1 MILNT
6 HEAIT
11 GRYACRKYTEKQL
24 TEQELKV
31 LINAANAAPVAMGDY
46 SGYELVV
53 VQDED
58 IRKAID
64 DETAHAMP
72 MMGDHPTYGAPTL
85 MFICV
90 KPNPQ
95 FEMIPYCG
103 ASCIAENIMVQAA
116 DLGLASV
123 YIMAVPTIMQGKQ
136 ELLEKLGLSDGFIPV
151 VLVSVGHAAEEHKE
165 GKANRLKV
173 RTI

>member
-1 MILNT
+1 MNT
-6 HEAIT
+6 HEAIMS
-11 GRYACRKYTEKQL
+11 RYACRKYTGEQL
-24 TEQELKV
+24 TKQELKA
-31 LINAANAAPVAMGDY
+31 LTDAANAAPVAMGDY

-53 VQDED
+53 VQDEEV
-58 IRKAID
+58 RKAID
-64 DETAHAMP
+64 AGTAHAMP
-72 MMGDHPTYGAPTL
+72 MMGDHPTYEAPTL
-85 MFICV
+85 LFVCI
-90 KPNPQ
+90 KPDQQ

-165 GKANRLKV
+165 VKADRLKI
-173 RTI
+173 RKI